1 MRLLLSALLLTAATP
16 AFAGG
21 FYLQEQS
28 PLAVGRAFAGEAAI
42 ADSAATIFYNP
53 AGMTNLPGT
62 QVEAGAQFL
71 LIDSHQRDLGSTR
84 SVPGSATR
92 FPTGGGNGGN
102 PFDQPVFIPSGYIS
116 HHVANSP
123 IWLGLGISAPFGLKV
138 VYDDGWFGRYDSLR
152 SDLKTYNFQPSV
164 AVKFGNI
171 SVGGGVDIQ
180 SMTAT
185 LTAALPNV
193 SPLLPDGNINIHG
206 KDLAFGWNLGV
217 QGEFGPLRLGAHYRS
232 HIDHDLSGL
241 VKITGLVGPLAG
253 ANSTRFGFAPISVP
267 DIYSVGGVYSFGKA
281 RLLAGGEFTKWSR
294 FNAITVENQGT
305 VFLSSAQNYRD
316 TWTGNVGVEYDLSP
330 RLTLRA
336 GSLYDQT
343 PTRDGFR
350 TTRVPDG
357 NRVWATAGATAHVTQ
372 AIAVNLSYA
381 HIWVDREPINRTDP
395 LFAGT
400 PAVTTV
406 NTLSENTGHANE
418 LAASVS
424 LKF

>member
-1 MRLLLSALLLTAATP
+1 M
-16 AFAGG
+16 
-21 FYLQEQS
+21 
-28 PLAVGRAFAGEAAI
+28 
-42 ADSAATIFYNP
+42 
-53 AGMTNLPGT
+53 
-62 QVEAGAQFL
+62 
-71 LIDSHQRDLGSTR
+71 
-84 SVPGSATR
+84 
-92 FPTGGGNGGN
+92 
-102 PFDQPVFIPSGYIS
+102 
-116 HHVANSP
+116 
-123 IWLGLGISAPFGLKV
+123 
-138 VYDDGWFGRYDSLR
+138 
-152 SDLKTYNFQPSV
+152 
-164 AVKFGNI
+164 
-171 SVGGGVDIQ
+171 
-180 SMTAT
+180 
-185 LTAALPNV
+185 
-193 SPLLPDGNINIHG
+193 
-206 KDLAFGWNLGV
+206 
-217 QGEFGPLRLGAHYRS
+217 
-232 HIDHDLSGL
+232 
-241 VKITGLVGPLAG
+241 
-253 ANSTRFGFAPISVP
+253 
-267 DIYSVGGVYSFGKA
+267 
-281 RLLAGGEFTKWSR
+281 LAGGEFTKWSR